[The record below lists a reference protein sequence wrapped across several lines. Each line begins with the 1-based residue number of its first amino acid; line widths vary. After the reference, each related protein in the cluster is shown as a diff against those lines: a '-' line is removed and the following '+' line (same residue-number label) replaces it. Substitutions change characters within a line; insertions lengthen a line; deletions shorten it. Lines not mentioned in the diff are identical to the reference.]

1 MAEQESFQEKTEK
14 ATPKKIRDAREK
26 GQVARSQEL
35 SSVAVMLTG
44 GVALLTLGPMMAA
57 KLRGMAT
64 WLFQDCGHLTFTAES
79 TPSLLMQF
87 GAQAGIAAAPVIG
100 MIAIIAIGVSYLQ
113 VGNLLSTKALEPKLD
128 RLNPISGLKRLFNA
142 RSFFN
147 LARDIVKLVII
158 VFVAY
163 FAIKREVPIF
173 ATFPDLSV
181 GQIAAQMFTISFRVA
196 LKVVATL
203 IVIAFADFAWQRFDY
218 FKGLRMTKQEVKDE
232 LKQTEG
238 NPLIK
243 GRIRSLQREVARRRM
258 MADVPEADAVVT
270 NPTHIAVALKY
281 DSEAMDA
288 PTVVAKGQRLI
299 AEAIKRV
306 AQEAGVPIVENKP
319 LARALFKTV
328 EIGMQ
333 VPANLYQ
340 AVAEVLAYVY
350 SLKSKKAR

>member
-44 GVALLTLGPMMAA
+44 GLALLTLGPMMAA
-57 KLRGMAT
+57 NLRGMAT
-64 WLFQDCGHLTFTAES
+64 WLFQDCCHFTLTSES
-79 TPSLLMQF
+79 TPKLLMQF
-87 GAQAGIAAAPVIG
+87 GATAGIAAAPVIG
-100 MIAIIAIGVSYLQ
+100 FIAVIAVGVSYLQ
-113 VGNLLSTKALEPKLD
+113 VGNLFSTKALEPKLD
-128 RLNPISGLKRLFNA
+128 RISPTSGFKRLINA
-142 RSFFN
+142 RAFFN
-147 LARDIVKLVII
+147 LGRDILKLAII
-158 VFVAY
+158 VLVAF

-173 ATFPDLSV
+173 VSFPDLSV
-181 GQIAAQMFTISFRVA
+181 AQIAAQMFDIAFRVA
-196 LKVVATL
+196 FKVVATL

-258 MADVPEADAVVT
+258 MADVPKADVVVT
-270 NPTHIAVALKY
+270 NPTHVAVALKY
-281 DSEAMDA
+281 DSQAMAA

-299 AEAIKRV
+299 AEAIKRI
-306 AQEAGVPIVENKP
+306 AKEARVPIVENKP
-319 LARALFKTV
+319 LARTLFKTV

-333 VPANLYQ
+333 VPASLYR

-350 SLKSKKAR
+350 SLKSGKH